1 MFCAKVVF
9 FELAS
14 TKFSSNLKFIHPESI
29 SYSPA
34 KNPWPGRIDG
44 VALQQ
49 KYKSTEVQLKNQLV
63 MNTLFAVSS
72 VVFAAVAGISFIVVA
87 FCVAIKKPNEI
98 KQN

>member
-1 MFCAKVVF
+1 
-9 FELAS
+9 
-14 TKFSSNLKFIHPESI
+14 
-29 SYSPA
+29 
-34 KNPWPGRIDG
+34 
-44 VALQQ
+44 
-49 KYKSTEVQLKNQLV
+49 